1 MQYAPGHLCTLLRA
15 APIALKQTA
24 EPLKVEEWGWVQPSL
39 EASVMY
45 VRGSLSSDF
54 ASRTISGLPSLPS
67 NKKSM
72 NPFAHFSKSAPRR
85 SMCSGFSLTFGSR
98 ITFAGPL
105 LSSKKRQPA
114 ASSSRLILILAVASL
129 RSTNAH
135 PPRKF
140 SHHCAF
146 GINPTVNPNNRPIF
160 PKVSSVGFAVP
171 ASISATWRLVSDSVL
186 ANSPC
191 VKPSPL
197 RISTTASGNLKSPV
211 RARSASVRRFSRI
224 SSFVGFLHRAI

>member
-1 MQYAPGHLCTLLRA
+1 MCLGT
-15 APIALKQTA
+15 
-24 EPLKVEEWGWVQPSL
+24 
-39 EASVMY
+39 SV
-45 VRGSLSSDF
+45 RCCGLPQSLSS
-54 ASRTISGLPSLPS
+54 RPRNL
-67 NKKSM
+67 
-72 NPFAHFSKSAPRR
+72 SKSRGGAGCNPPSMPRSCMYEDLYLPFR
-85 SMCSGFSLTFGSR
+85 FQDDQRLAVVTQQQKIDESLRAFLKVRTETFDVLRLQHDVRLKNDIRG
-98 ITFAGPL
+98 TAL

-186 ANSPC
+186 ANSSC

>member
-1 MQYAPGHLCTLLRA
+1 MKRGILFVTFVA
-15 APIALKQTA
+15 ATGLVRSADA
-24 EPLKVEEWGWVQPSL
+24 EQLIVNSYGGPYEDIIRDRIIEPFEKEFGVKVIYDAVGS
-39 EASVMY
+39 ASQ
-45 VRGSLSSDF
+45 D
-54 ASRTISGLPSLPS
+54 
-67 NKKSM
+67 
-72 NPFAHFSKSAPRR
+72 
-85 SMCSGFSLTFGSR
+85 
-98 ITFAGPL
+98 

-114 ASSSRLILILAVASL
+114 ASSSRLILILAIASL
-129 RSTNAH
+129 RGTIAH
-135 PPRKF
+135 LPRKF

-160 PKVSSVGFAVP
+160 AKVSSVGFAVP

-186 ANSPC
+186 ANSSC

-224 SSFVGFLHRAI
+224 SCFVGFLHRAI

>member
-1 MQYAPGHLCTLLRA
+1 MREYACRWGYTIFIFRFRFQDDQRLAVVAQQQKVDESLRA
-15 APIALKQTA
+15 F
-24 EPLKVEEWGWVQPSL
+24 LKVRTETLDVLRLQHDVRL
-39 EASVMY
+39 ENDI
-45 VRGSLSSDF
+45 RGT
-54 ASRTISGLPSLPS
+54 A
-67 NKKSM
+67 
-72 NPFAHFSKSAPRR
+72 
-85 SMCSGFSLTFGSR
+85 
-98 ITFAGPL
+98 L
-105 LSSKKRQPA
+105 LSAKKRQPA

-186 ANSPC
+186 ANSSC

-211 RARSASVRRFSRI
+211 RARSASVRRFARI